1 MKQSPLFSKT
11 YIFVAWIVPVTVKF
25 PRQQRFVIAA
35 ALQRESLR
43 FQELIIEA
51 AHQREPLTILTQAD
65 AELDKVRTHL
75 RLALDLELLK
85 PGQYQHG
92 ATMLVEMGNLLG
104 GWLSKV
110 KKQAKNEPETIAE
123 TELLQAERGEPP
135 LL

>member
-1 MKQSPLFSKT
+1 MGVMKHSPLFSKT
-11 YIFVAWIVPVTVKF
+11 YQFVAWIVPVTVKF
-25 PRQQRFVIAA
+25 PRQQRFVMAA

-51 AHQREPLTILTQAD
+51 SHQRELLAILTRAD

-92 ATMLVEMGNLLG
+92 AAMLVEMGNLLG
-104 GWLSKV
+104 GWMAKV
-110 KKQAKNEPETIAE
+110 RNQAKNEPESIEE
-123 TELLQAERGEPP
+123 TAP
-135 LL
+135 